1 MELLELSKVLVEL
14 ERATVTS
21 NNSRQ
26 LTVSEL
32 VPHLI
37 SLLTTIDVNTDET
50 SDPLNVQL
58 YADLIV
64 NWLLNVYDQ

>member
-14 ERATVTS
+14 ERTTVTS

>member
-58 YADLIV
+58 YADLII

>member
-1 MELLELSKVLVEL
+1 VELLELSKVLVEL

-58 YADLIV
+58 YADLII

>member
-1 MELLELSKVLVEL
+1 VELLELSKVLVEL

>member
-58 YADLIV
+58 YADLIIS
-64 NWLLNVYDQ
+64 WLLNVYDQ

>member
-1 MELLELSKVLVEL
+1 VELLELSKVLVEL
-14 ERATVTS
+14 ERTTVTS